1 MITAMTKT
9 QFAELTL
16 NDKIELIIDQ
26 GSELLN
32 RVFLFYVIRLYNI
45 DEFYVE
51 VWYKT
56 SSNKIDRIDPVEIDD
71 VFYLYERSIDI
82 DDLFKR

>member
-1 MITAMTKT
+1 MTKT

>member
-1 MITAMTKT
+1 MTKT
-9 QFAELTL
+9 QFVELPL
-16 NDKIELIIDQ
+16 NDKIELVIDQ

-56 SSNKIDRIDPVEIDD
+56 SSNKIERIEPIEIDD
-71 VFYLYERSIDI
+71 VFHLYERSIDI

>member
-1 MITAMTKT
+1 MTKT
-9 QFAELTL
+9 QFVGLTL
-16 NDKIELIIDQ
+16 NDKIELVIDQ

-51 VWYKT
+51 VWYKA
-56 SSNKIDRIDPVEIDD
+56 SSNKVDRIEPVDIDD
-71 VFYLYERSIDI
+71 VFHLYERSIDI